1 MFDLTP
7 NLIILN
13 QMDFKAATA
22 LTCGIV
28 GYTLS
33 DVEYKEGKLKLLVD
47 FSEDLEGSSCTLN
60 ITYDQS
66 ITLSEDSSYGFEAI
80 SRNQKLVLLND
91 SILSTKKNISFIFKF
106 LSYILLAMFLVCIR
120 HKTMWVE
127 LITACQVAYFSL
139 AFYKEPTFLS
149 SSIKNLYF
157 VTGYRDFAYQE
168 SYKEFMY
175 PYGQLFTLSPQ
186 FAESNSIWLV
196 AVGLLIIMF
205 IMIKLYNKLK
215 SYCE

>member
-1 MFDLTP
+1 M
-7 NLIILN
+7 
-13 QMDFKAATA
+13 
-22 LTCGIV
+22 
-28 GYTLS
+28 
-33 DVEYKEGKLKLLVD
+33 VD
-47 FSEDLEGSSCTLN
+47 FTEDLEGVACTLN

-149 SSIKNLYF
+149 SSINNL
-157 VTGYRDFAYQE
+157 
-168 SYKEFMY
+168 
-175 PYGQLFTLSPQ
+175 
-186 FAESNSIWLV
+186 
-196 AVGLLIIMF
+196 
-205 IMIKLYNKLK
+205 
-215 SYCE
+215 